1 MPAGPGRPVLG
12 AGLVSGP
19 AVALRPVS
27 HGAVSRGVQRGETQ
41 EQVVIRRQVRQPSG
55 PGIQDDMSVENRNFT
70 SDCFSLDLETNLRE
84 VFTIET
90 TAQRS

>member
-1 MPAGPGRPVLG
+1 MSAGPGRPVLG

-27 HGAVSRGVQRGETQ
+27 HGAVSRGVHRGETQ

-55 PGIQDDMSVENRNFT
+55 PGSRGY
-70 SDCFSLDLETNLRE
+70 ETRK
-84 VFTIET
+84 
-90 TAQRS
+90 

>member
-1 MPAGPGRPVLG
+1 MSAGPGRPVLG

-27 HGAVSRGVQRGETQ
+27 HGAVSRGVQRGEAQ

-55 PGIQDDMSVENRNFT
+55 PAVACRNLT
-70 SDCFSLDLETNLRE
+70 SDCFPLELETNLRK
-84 VFTIET
+84 VFTIGT
-90 TAQRS
+90 KRS

>member
-1 MPAGPGRPVLG
+1 MSAGPGRPVLG

-27 HGAVSRGVQRGETQ
+27 HGAVSRGVHRGEVQ